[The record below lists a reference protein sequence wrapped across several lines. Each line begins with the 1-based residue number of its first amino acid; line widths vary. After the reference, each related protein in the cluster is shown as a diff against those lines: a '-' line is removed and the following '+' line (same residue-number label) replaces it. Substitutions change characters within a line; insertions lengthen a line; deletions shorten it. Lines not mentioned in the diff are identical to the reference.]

1 MKSDMAS
8 AVMKSIKKLTLRKAS
23 SRSAAKRTSR
33 LNVKKQ
39 RQIAA
44 AERFAR
50 RVERWHKRLA
60 PQFPEIDPHDLHL
73 IIESLLRTRKQRMEV
88 MLVKRREDGFYVF

>member
-1 MKSDMAS
+1 MKSLKKSS
-8 AVMKSIKKLTLRKAS
+8 ARKPG
-23 SRSAAKRTSR
+23 SRSVALSQKRLS
-33 LNVKKQ
+33 VKQ
-39 RQIAA
+39 QSELAA

-50 RVERWHKRLA
+50 RVERWHLRLT

-88 MLVKRREDGFYVF
+88 MLVKRREDGSYVI

>member
-1 MKSDMAS
+1 MITNMNSSKKAS
-8 AVMKSIKKLTLRKAS
+8 ARKRKTRQASTQNRLPREHKKK
-23 SRSAAKRTSR
+23 
-33 LNVKKQ
+33 
-39 RQIAA
+39 QIAA
-44 AERFAR
+44 AERLAR
-50 RVERWHKRLA
+50 RVERWHERLA